1 MTRDD
6 QLNEAR
12 RVRDEVLP
20 QAFLLLPPR
29 MQSMSAV
36 AAILTIGLQESEFLV
51 RVQHGNG
58 PAHSYWQME
67 RGGGVKGVL
76 THPGSKDYALHVCD
90 RRGVEPAPQD
100 VWERMASD
108 DVLGAAFARL
118 LLWTSPHPL
127 PGPDDVDAAWRMYA
141 DELWRPGKPHPEKW
155 GQNFIDGWLMANG
168 G

>member
-1 MTRDD
+1 MSRVEALT
-6 QLNEAR
+6 EAR
-12 RVRDEVLP
+12 RFRDEVFP
-20 QAFLLLPPR
+20 QAFAMLPPR
-29 MQSMSAV
+29 MNSISAV
-36 AAILTIGLQESEFLV
+36 AQMLATGLQESEFLV

-76 THPGSKDYALHVCD
+76 THPATNAYALEVCRACAVD
-90 RRGVEPAPQD
+90 PTPEA
-100 VWERMASD
+100 VWDRMATD

-127 PGPDDVDAAWRMYA
+127 PGPDDAEAAWRMYA
-141 DELWRPGKPHPEKW
+141 DELWRPGKPHHDTW
-155 GQNFIDGWLMANG
+155 GQNFVDGWLIANG